1 MAVADFERAV
11 EPRARPRSRLRSG
24 LAALGAFG
32 LAALALGVLMLSKE
46 LLTVREFWF
55 MVHLSFGILIVHA
68 FAGGLGTLLSTKDTP
83 LRELVRVTTT
93 ITMALIAWL
102 TVVSG
107 TWMVYPGYRAKPV
120 QGQPLE
126 SYPKEDLLAQGEL
139 GFWHNFG
146 MEWKE
151 HIGWLTPFL
160 ATAVAFCV
168 LRYGRQVM
176 REPRIRR
183 ALTSLFVIAFA
194 AAVVAAILGAAINAV
209 APNEFLNDSR
219 IV

>member
-126 SYPKEDLLAQGEL
+126 SYPKEDLLAQ
-139 GFWHNFG
+139 
-146 MEWKE
+146 
-151 HIGWLTPFL
+151 